1 MKELLGK
8 LATHKKDKMLDI
20 FIKARTGRVLD
31 KTVNK
36 SRDYQNALKQQD
48 IALNKMNK
56 AGLNQKQKLIVDRA
70 ISSAN
75 NCGAVY
81 GAAAYRLGLHDGIKV
96 MSEIKEILPFRKSVP
111 TAY

>member
-1 MKELLGK
+1 MKELLDK
-8 LATHKKDKMLDI
+8 LATHKKNKMLDI
-20 FIKARTGRVLD
+20 FLKARTGRVLD

-70 ISSAN
+70 ISAAN